1 MKEKK
6 QRVEYMTLDLSPA
19 RSWDTRKKLDEVVAT
34 LIRLGKDGWILISG
48 IEYLKSAVFM
58 PIIEEVEE

>member
-19 RSWDTRKKLDEVVAT
+19 RSWDTRKNWM
-34 LIRLGKDGWILISG
+34 RLSQH
-48 IEYLKSAVFM
+48 
-58 PIIEEVEE
+58 